1 MREIKFKGKTANG
14 EWFFGSLAYSDN
26 IEPAIYFEFGKGT
39 VKTFDFV
46 YVKPETV
53 GQFTGLIDKNGNKIF
68 EGDIIEF
75 KNIDRQYVKGIVYYL
90 GSCFLIE
97 SIVADE
103 DDYNLGGVF
112 STAEGLIK
120 VIGNIHDNP
129 ELLGGE

>member
-1 MREIKFKGKTANG
+1 MREILFRGKTKETG
-14 EWFFGSLAYSDN
+14 EWRYGFVAKHKYDFETEEVFV
-26 IEPAIYFEFGKGT
+26 IENEKGYWAE
-39 VKTFDFV
+39 VI
-46 YVKPETV
+46 PETV

-120 VIGNIHDNP
+120 VIGNIHENP
-129 ELLGGE
+129 DGWKEVK